1 MDVSEAEIRAEIE
14 TKIRSVEKV
23 VRDLEAKIGAFN
35 EELEKG
41 IHRREVIKEFFR
53 LEYGNIPNGDGI
65 AHADSPLF
73 TIPKRFENSTIRES
87 CRQILQGVG
96 GMHVADIAKIIE
108 TGGRPTTKNSV
119 TSVLVRGD
127 EFGRTQGKQNTFYLI
142 EEDSNASPD

>member
-23 VRDLEAKIGAFN
+23 VRDLEAKIGTFN
-35 EELEKG
+35 EELEKE

-53 LEYGNIPNGDGI
+53 LEYGNIPNDDGI
-65 AHADSPLF
+65 AYADSPLF
-73 TIPKRFENSTIRES
+73 TIPKRFENVTIRES
-87 CRQILQGVG
+87 CRQILKGRG
-96 GMHVADIAKIIE
+96 GMHVSDIASEIE
-108 TGGRPTTKNSV
+108 AGGRIASRNSV

-142 EEDSNASPD
+142 EEDSNVSP